1 MAQIVQVISSSGF
14 NPARLDLE
22 ITETAV
28 LQDLE
33 KSRQLVTTLRQL
45 GCGITLDDFGTGY
58 ASLSHLHALPLTRIK
73 IDKSFVADIEHNA
86 VSHKIVKSLL
96 ALTHDMQLACVVEGV
111 ETPAH
116 LQSLRGLG
124 AMYGQGYLFAV
135 PLAADQVQPWLQS
148 RQTAVLQSGLPL
160 RG

>member
-1 MAQIVQVISSSGF
+1 
-14 NPARLDLE
+14 
-22 ITETAV
+22 
-28 LQDLE
+28 
-33 KSRQLVTTLRQL
+33 
-45 GCGITLDDFGTGY
+45 
-58 ASLSHLHALPLTRIK
+58 
-73 IDKSFVADIEHNA
+73 
-86 VSHKIVKSLL
+86 
-96 ALTHDMQLACVVEGV
+96 V